1 MPAPPQGLKSID
13 SLRRG
18 LEVLHAVEQSSAIS
32 FTELHRQTHLPKA
45 TLLRILKTLQE
56 AGWVERNPIEARY
69 YPRAAAGTIGPVDAW
84 RANLSAIAAPLRAT
98 LQRRVPWP
106 IDMAVRDGKAMLILD
121 AHRPINGLAV
131 NYRVLG
137 FRPHML
143 VSSLGRCYLAF
154 CPDDERREI
163 VQAPARS
170 TRAIDRAAL
179 RADAIRRLVALGR
192 SQGYL
197 ARDPSA
203 TSMDSPERFGAISVP
218 VFCGERTVACL
229 SCAWL
234 PAVTDERE
242 VVARHLG
249 HLRESAAAIG
259 DRLRRAGFGPPPG
272 A

>member
-1 MPAPPQGLKSID
+1 M
-13 SLRRG
+13 
-18 LEVLHAVEQSSAIS
+18 
-32 FTELHRQTHLPKA
+32 
-45 TLLRILKTLQE
+45 
-56 AGWVERNPIEARY
+56 
-69 YPRAAAGTIGPVDAW
+69 IGPVDAW

-131 NYRVLG
+131 NYQVLG

-170 TRAIDRAAL
+170 TRAIDRGGAARRRDPPPG
-179 RADAIRRLVALGR
+179 RARR

-197 ARDPSA
+197 ARDRRRRAWTRQSA
-203 TSMDSPERFGAISVP
+203 S
-218 VFCGERTVACL
+218 
-229 SCAWL
+229 
-234 PAVTDERE
+234 
-242 VVARHLG
+242 ARS
-249 HLRESAAAIG
+249 RCRSSAAS
-259 DRLRRAGFGPPPG
+259 GPSP